1 MRVGAGDIE
10 VLRENLG
17 GRQARIAETQAVSMK
32 IEIRN
37 RCSDFNSYRA
47 ARVKSLFGAQL

>member
-1 MRVGAGDIE
+1 
-10 VLRENLG
+10 LKRENLG